1 MILTLKE
8 TGVPKCVLS
17 GPPQLVSLKAEPSIL
32 TSTGISS
39 FAHQPSAL
47 QRKLNSSGNTL
58 RFKLKI
64 TRVQALLILTG
75 LRSQSLLDPP

>member
-1 MILTLKE
+1 MTASQGYERSEFIHCFFFLGMILTLKE

-47 QRKLNSSGNTL
+47 QRNLRAVETLCVSS
-58 RFKLKI
+58 
-64 TRVQALLILTG
+64 
-75 LRSQSLLDPP
+75 